1 MAFSNQYQ
9 NLIITSLSAGR
20 RICREAVYGFDIRS
34 NLERDR
40 IRERM
45 ELSDRLLSGKRPKA
59 HVLELRGKTL
69 MEQLLWGL
77 VLADAASIYGYSQWS
92 QSGQSS

>member
-1 MAFSNQYQ
+1 MEKPF
-9 NLIITSLSAGR
+9 T
-20 RICREAVYGFDIRS
+20 VFDIRS

-40 IRERM
+40 IRKRM

-77 VLADAASIYGYSQWS
+77 VLADAASIYTAILNGVNPGPVQLIEKLKAELS
-92 QSGQSS
+92 